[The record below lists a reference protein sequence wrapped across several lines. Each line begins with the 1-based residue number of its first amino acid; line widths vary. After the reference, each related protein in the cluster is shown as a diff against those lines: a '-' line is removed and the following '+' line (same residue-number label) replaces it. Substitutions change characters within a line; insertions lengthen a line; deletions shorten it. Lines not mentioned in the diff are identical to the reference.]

1 VEVSVVDR
9 NDHAPEFEHLV
20 YYLTVAENI
29 APPFRTLLNRK

>member
-29 APPFRTLLNRK
+29 APLRTLLNRK